1 MRILTA
7 FKQDLKFQFR
17 HKFYHAYLIV
27 SIIYIAL
34 LLSLPGDLR
43 PFIAGI
49 IIFSDPAMLGFFF
62 ISAIILLEKGDRI
75 LESLFVTPLKLEEYI
90 IAKLISLGVLSLL
103 TSLLIVL
110 ITIGNK
116 VNYLLLIIGVILT
129 AATFTLFGLAITAWI
144 KTVNQFLIV
153 STLFSMIAVLPV
165 IGYLGL
171 ADSRLFY
178 LWPSQPALLMI
189 GGALNGGISNYHL
202 IYSLIASGI
211 WLYLGLNWS
220 RSWFYKY
227 IILKIGDK

>member
-1 MRILTA
+1 MRIMTA
-7 FKQDLKFQFR
+7 LKQDLKFQFR

-90 IAKLISLGVLSLL
+90 TAKLASLGALSLL
-103 TSLLIVL
+103 TSLVIVL
-110 ITIGNK
+110 ITIETR
-116 VNYLLLIIGVILT
+116 VNYLLLIVGVILT
-129 AATFTLFGLAITAWI
+129 AATFTIFGLAITAWI
-144 KTVNQFLIV
+144 KSVNQFLII

-165 IGYLGL
+165 IGYFGL
-171 ADSRLFY
+171 ADSWLFY

-189 GGALNGGISNYHL
+189 GGL
-202 IYSLIASGI
+202 
-211 WLYLGLNWS
+211 
-220 RSWFYKY
+220 
-227 IILKIGDK
+227 

>member
-1 MRILTA
+1 MRIMTA
-7 FKQDLKFQFR
+7 LKQDLKFQFR

-90 IAKLISLGVLSLL
+90 TAKLASLGALSLL
-103 TSLLIVL
+103 TSLVIVL
-110 ITIGNK
+110 ITIETR
-116 VNYLLLIIGVILT
+116 VNYLLLIVGVILT

-144 KTVNQFLIV
+144 KSVNQFLII
-153 STLFSMIAVLPV
+153 STLFSVIAVLPV
-165 IGYLGL
+165 IGYFGL
-171 ADSRLFY
+171 ADSWLFY

-189 GGALNGGISNYHL
+189 GGALNGSISSYHL
-202 IYSLIASGI
+202 LYSIAAFSI
-211 WLYLGLNWS
+211 WLYIGLRWAK
-220 RSWFYKY
+220 SWFYKY
-227 IILKIGDK
+227 IILKIGDQ